1 MSKDLGTTIPP
12 TVEQSA
18 YAPISWANGR
28 LRLIDQTLLPREL
41 RYLELETVS
50 QVAEAI
56 TSMRVRGAPAIG
68 IAAAYGLVLATI
80 TSRTH
85 TSLETLLSSMDYAL
99 AQLTATRPTAVNLRW
114 ALERVRAAVDH
125 ADDIESLKA
134 AALTEAQAIH
144 NEQLDSDTKMAKA
157 GTALLGTE
165 VGLMTVCNTGPL
177 ATGGAGTALG
187 VITAAWQS
195 GQVREVLACE
205 TRPRLQGA
213 KLTSWELQQQGV
225 PHRIVVEGAAA
236 SIMDKGQIDA
246 VLVGADRIA
255 VNGDTANKIGTYTLA
270 VLAKHHRIPFYVV
283 APTSTID
290 PATADGATIPIE
302 ERDEAEIL
310 KLGTEQ
316 IAPTGVSALN
326 PAFDVTPGAL
336 ITAIV
341 TEHGVLRPPY
351 GPSIKSLL
359 LNTAPAR
366 A

>member
-1 MSKDLGTTIPP
+1 
-12 TVEQSA
+12 
-18 YAPISWANGR
+18 
-28 LRLIDQTLLPREL
+28 
-41 RYLELETVS
+41 
-50 QVAEAI
+50 
-56 TSMRVRGAPAIG
+56 
-68 IAAAYGLVLATI
+68 
-80 TSRTH
+80 
-85 TSLETLLSSMDYAL
+85 
-99 AQLTATRPTAVNLRW
+99 
-114 ALERVRAAVDH
+114 
-125 ADDIESLKA
+125 
-134 AALTEAQAIH
+134 
-144 NEQLDSDTKMAKA
+144 
-157 GTALLGTE
+157 
-165 VGLMTVCNTGPL
+165 
-177 ATGGAGTALG
+177 
-187 VITAAWQS
+187 
-195 GQVREVLACE
+195 
-205 TRPRLQGA
+205 
-213 KLTSWELQQQGV
+213 
-225 PHRIVVEGAAA
+225 
-236 SIMDKGQIDA
+236 MDKGQIDA

-290 PATADGATIPIE
+290 SATADGATIPIE